1 MKNKFLLLI
10 ATVLLLASPIHSFA
24 WGKKGHELVA
34 EVAFH
39 YLDESTK
46 AKVQGYLKN
55 MSIEDAANWMDEMR
69 GNDYYTYMRTW
80 HYLDV
85 EKGERYIPAATDR
98 NIIIILNSAI
108 LELQH
113 RDNIKKKQIKNDLLL
128 LFHLMGDLHQ
138 PLHVGYPGDKG
149 GNTINV
155 TLVKANTNL
164 HSAWDT
170 GIIEQKNITLDDC
183 LKQYDNFSPDEIANI
198 KQLKVLQWMDQS
210 RSLLD
215 TVYNFKDDLL
225 DQNYVD
231 SSSIIIEKQIL
242 KAGLRLASVLSEA
255 FKN

>member
-1 MKNKFLLLI
+1 MKNKLLI
-10 ATVLLLASPIHSFA
+10 LISIILLLATPKFSFG

-34 EVAFH
+34 EVASH

-55 MSIEDAANWMDEMR
+55 ISFEDAANWMDEMR
-69 GNDYYTYMRTW
+69 SNDYYTFMRTW

-85 EKGERYIPAATDR
+85 EKGQRYTPVATDR

-108 LELQH
+108 SELQH
-113 RDNIKKKQIKNDLLL
+113 RDNIKKKQIKNDILL

-155 TLVKANTNL
+155 TLIKTNTNL

-170 GIIEQKNITLDDC
+170 GIIESKNITLDDC
-183 LKQYDNFSPDEIANI
+183 LKQYASYSPEEIASF
-198 KQLKVLQWMDQS
+198 KQLHVMQWMDQS

-231 SSSIIIEKQIL
+231 ANSVIIEKQIL
-242 KAGLRLASVLSEA
+242 KAGIRLASVLTEA